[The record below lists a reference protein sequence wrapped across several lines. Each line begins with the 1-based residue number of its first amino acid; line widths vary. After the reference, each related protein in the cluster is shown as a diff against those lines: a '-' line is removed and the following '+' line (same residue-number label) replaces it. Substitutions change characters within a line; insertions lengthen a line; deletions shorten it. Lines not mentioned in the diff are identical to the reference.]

1 MRVNIN
7 KLLNFFQRLGKAIM
21 IPISALPVAALML
34 RLGMAD
40 VWGPNLFGGNG
51 IPWMVAAGEAVMDQM
66 TLLFAIGIS
75 VGLADDNNGT
85 AGLAGAIGYF
95 VFTNVSHSF
104 AGQLYQSIS
113 SGGRFETGL
122 LAGIFSGI
130 AAGLIYNK
138 YKDIKLPQF
147 LGFFGGKRF
156 VPIATS
162 LVMVL
167 IGLLFGWVWPNI
179 QENINAFG
187 NMIATSGIVGAFIFG
202 FLNRLLIPFGLHHV
216 INSIFWF
223 QFGEFTTVGGEVV
236 TGDILR
242 FLNGDPTAGIFQTGF
257 FPIMM
262 FALPA
267 ACFAMIL
274 AAKKEKRKTISGMLL
289 GIAFTSFL
297 TGITEPIEFTFLFL
311 APGLFVVHAILTGAT
326 LAITA
331 FLGMRHGYSFSAG
344 LIDYLLNFNLAEN
357 PIGLLG
363 VGLVIGFV
371 YFIIFYI
378 CIMKFNLHTP
388 GREEEEVYKEK
399 ECKEKEKTT
408 INGAVDNEIKVKPL
422 RSKMDK
428 TAEGII
434 EAVGGKANI
443 NDVDSCI
450 TRIRLKL
457 RDSSKLDKGKL
468 KQIGATEIIKLGS
481 NNVQIIIGTM
491 ADPIVSRMRRM
502 IRE

>member
-1 MRVNIN
+1 MKVNVN
-7 KLLNFFQRLGKAIM
+7 KVLSFFQRLGKAIM
-21 IPISALPVAALML
+21 IPIAALPVAALML

-66 TLLFAIGIS
+66 SLLFAIGIS

-85 AGLAGAIGYF
+85 AGLAGVIGYF

-104 AGQLYQSIS
+104 AGQLYESIY
-113 SGGRFETGL
+113 SGSRFDMGL

-138 YKDIKLPQF
+138 YKEIKLPQF

-156 VPIATS
+156 IPIATS
-162 LVMVL
+162 LVMML
-167 IGLLFGWVWPNI
+167 LGLFFGWVWPNI
-179 QENINAFG
+179 QENINGFG
-187 NMIATSGIVGAFIFG
+187 NMIATSGIIGAFIFG
-202 FLNRLLIPFGLHHV
+202 FLNRLLIPFGLHH
-216 INSIFWF
+216 ILNSIFWF
-223 QFGEFTTVGGEVV
+223 QFGEFTTIGGEVV

-267 ACFAMIL
+267 ACLAMIV
-274 AAKKEKRKTISGMLL
+274 AAKNEKRKAVSGMLL

-311 APGLFVVHAILTGAT
+311 APGLFVIHAILTGT
-326 LAITA
+326 MLAITA

-363 VGLVIGFV
+363 VGLIIGFI
-371 YFIIFYI
+371 YFIIFYL

-388 GREEEEVYKEK
+388 GREADEAHDKEEDKEK
-399 ECKEKEKTT
+399 EDCKTSE
-408 INGAVDNEIKVKPL
+408 ILDNEIVVKPL
-422 RSKMDK
+422 RSKFDK
-428 TAEGII
+428 IAESII

-457 RDSSKLDKGKL
+457 RDGSKLDKAKL
-468 KQIGATEIIKLGS
+468 KQIGATEIIRLGS

-491 ADPIVSRMRRM
+491 ADPIVSRMRR
-502 IRE
+502 IIKE